1 MPISDRVKS
10 TRERL
15 GMTHAA
21 LAKAA
26 GMAQPSLSTI
36 DGGQTKALR
45 GPTLLKL
52 ASALQVTPDWLMSDD
67 SRTDEQR
74 SSYHE
79 EEQAVKLFRKLG
91 QQERV
96 LWLAIGQTMLD
107 YSRKK

>member
-1 MPISDRVKS
+1 MSLSDRVKS

-15 GMTHAA
+15 GMTQAA

-26 GMAQPSLSTI
+26 GMAQPSLSNI
-36 DGGQTKALR
+36 EGGQTKALR

-52 ASALQVTPDWLMSDD
+52 ASALQVAPEWLMSDD
-67 SRTDEQR
+67 SKSEVQR

-79 EEQAVKLFRKLG
+79 EEHAVNLYRKLG
-91 QQERV
+91 QHEKV